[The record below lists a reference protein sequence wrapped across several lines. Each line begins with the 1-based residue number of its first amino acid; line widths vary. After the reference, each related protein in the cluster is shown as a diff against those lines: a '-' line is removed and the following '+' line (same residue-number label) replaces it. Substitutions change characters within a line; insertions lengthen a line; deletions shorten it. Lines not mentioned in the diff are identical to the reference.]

1 MFIESYQTI
10 VTRSVTWKNVKQR
23 FATKNH
29 GFHGLLLSHLFFF
42 EKVFYFLLF
51 FLQAIILTNAL

>member
-23 FATKNH
+23 FATKNQ
-29 GFHGLLLSHLFFF
+29 GFHGLLLSNLFFF